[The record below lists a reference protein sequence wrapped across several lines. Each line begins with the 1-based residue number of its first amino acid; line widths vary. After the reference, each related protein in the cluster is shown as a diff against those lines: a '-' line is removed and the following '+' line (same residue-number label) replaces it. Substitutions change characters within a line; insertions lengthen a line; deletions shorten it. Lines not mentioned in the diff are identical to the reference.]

1 MRLFRSILVP
11 LDGSSFAEQAVP
23 FAIDLAR
30 RAGAL
35 LQVVMV
41 YEPLPVWAMSLEVPQ
56 IDPAFD
62 REARQRSKAYLDGI
76 VARLKAEANVPVS
89 GAVLEGPVASTIGE
103 HVRDTA
109 ADLVVMTT
117 HGRGP
122 LTRFWVGSV
131 ADRLMRT
138 LTVPLLLIRPRE
150 GATTAGTTIRKV
162 MVPLDRSPF
171 GERVLEA
178 AEGFAQL
185 TGASLVLAYV
195 LEPILPILDPV
206 MTPTVPLDGALRE
219 QLRQQAEVY
228 LSTRVSRLSKEGI
241 KAEPRVIEAPGAAS
255 GLLELAAKEHVDV
268 IAMAT
273 HGEGGARRLLLG
285 SVADKV
291 VRGSEVPVLVLR
303 PESPEG

>member
-23 FAIDLAR
+23 LAVDLAR

-62 REARQRSKAYLDGI
+62 REARQRSRAYLDGI

-103 HVRDTA
+103 QVRDTA

-138 LTVPLLLIRPRE
+138 LTVPLLLVRPKE
-150 GATTAGTTIRKV
+150 GAVAPAPPMRKV

-178 AEGFAQL
+178 AEAFASVS
-185 TGASLVLAYV
+185 GASLLLAYV
-195 LEPILPILDPV
+195 LEPVLPILDPV

-219 QLRQQAEVY
+219 QLRQQAEAY
-228 LSTRVSRLSKEGI
+228 LSAMVSRLAKGGI
-241 KAEPRVIEAPGAAS
+241 KAEARLIEAPGAAS
-255 GLLELAAKEHVDV
+255 GLLELAVQERVDL

-303 PESPEG
+303 PESPEA